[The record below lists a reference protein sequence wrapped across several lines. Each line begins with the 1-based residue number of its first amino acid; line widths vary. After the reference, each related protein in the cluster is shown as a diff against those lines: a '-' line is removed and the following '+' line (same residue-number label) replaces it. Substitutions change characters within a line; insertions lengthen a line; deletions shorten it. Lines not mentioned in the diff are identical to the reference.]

1 MMDFKHAIRTSL
13 GTSEFFTQAYLGDFS
28 AADMMARPVP
38 GANHVAW
45 QLGHLIS
52 AECRLVEAGVPDS
65 MPKLPEGFAEKH
77 SKDTAGCDDP
87 KAFLS
92 KDEYLK
98 LAKDV
103 RAATLA
109 ALDKCSDADLE
120 KQVTGR
126 VPPFVKCAADGFATV
141 GGHWILHAGQWAVLR
156 RKLGRPVQ
164 F

>member
-1 MMDFKHAIRTSL
+1 MDSKHAIRTSL
-13 GTSEFFTQAYLGDFS
+13 GTAEFFFGSYLGDLTP
-28 AADMMARPVP
+28 AEMLARPVA
-38 GANHVAW
+38 GANHAAW

-52 AECRLVEAGVPDS
+52 AECRLVEAGVPGS
-65 MPKLPEGFAEKH
+65 MPQLPEGFAEKH
-77 SKDTAGCDDP
+77 SKDTAASDDP

-103 RAATLA
+103 RAATLR

-120 KQVTGR
+120 KPVSGR
-126 VPPFVKCAADGFATV
+126 VPPFVKCAADAFITV
-141 GGHWILHAGQWAVLR
+141 GGHWALHAGQWAVLR

>member
-1 MMDFKHAIRTSL
+1 MDSKHAIRTSL
-13 GTSEFFTQAYLGDFS
+13 GTAEFFLRSYLGDLTP
-28 AADMMARPVP
+28 AEMLARPVP

-52 AECRLVEAGVPDS
+52 AECRLVEAGMPGS
-65 MPKLPEGFAEKH
+65 MPQLPEGFAEKH
-77 SKDTAGCDDP
+77 SKDTAASDDP

-103 RAATLA
+103 RAATLR

-120 KQVTGR
+120 KPVSGR
-126 VPPFVKCAADGFATV
+126 VPPFVKCAADAFITV
-141 GGHWILHAGQWAVLR
+141 GGHWALHAGQWAVLR